1 MEKTKFRM
9 FFRPSVY
16 RMVINQSSILA
27 LGYPKRVRLLFN
39 EEKKELIVQPCNE
52 HETLAFKVPKD
63 FMEDSHGFEITSKI
77 FMHKI
82 YSQLG
87 WDIKNRYRVYGK
99 HYEKDN
105 VVVFSFENCEIITD
119 EEANNEG

>member
-1 MEKTKFRM
+1 MVTDPPYNVDYGGTINGKDRNIANDNLSEDEFYQFLLSFYKAAEANLKKGAPVYVFHSTK
-9 FFRPSVY
+9 
-16 RMVINQSSILA
+16 
-27 LGYPKRVRLLFN
+27 
-39 EEKKELIVQPCNE
+39 
-52 HETLAFKVPKD
+52 
-63 FMEDSHGFEITSKI
+63 EDSHGFEITSKI